1 LKESQRNCDSLM
13 EYLGTMENFI
23 DMAGGES
30 AGSHK
35 KRK

>member
-1 LKESQRNCDSLM
+1 M

-30 AGSHK
+30 GHK
-35 KRK
+35 KRKWYGFYVIFF